1 MEKRGLGRGLAALI
15 PENRQGA
22 PVRELDPHDKASVMV
37 RQIQVAHVEANPYQP
52 RTLFDPEK
60 MADLVASVREHGILQ
75 PVLVRRMGPD
85 RYQLVAGERRFRAAE
100 KAGLAT
106 VPAVVRECSDREQLE
121 MAVVENLQRED
132 IGVMEAAR
140 AYRRLIDDFEMT
152 QDTVAQ
158 RIGKSRS
165 AVANVLRLLRLPD
178 EVQESL
184 EQGEITEGHA
194 RALMMAEF
202 SQAIL
207 HTWHETRKKGLNVR
221 DTEKLAKKS
230 RNAVAGGGPEAA
242 IGVLRLPEP
251 PAKGQHGTTTVGLD
265 PNEAD
270 VADRLRQTLGTKVTI
285 RYAAG
290 GGGKIEIDFYSSQEL
305 ERLTDALLS
314 GERG

>member
-15 PENRQGA
+15 PENRQAAAG
-22 PVRELDPHDKASVMV
+22 REPSSDTATPEMV
-37 RQIQVAHVEANPYQP
+37 RNIPVSQVEANPYQP

-75 PVLVRRMGPD
+75 PVLVRRMAPE

-100 KAGLAT
+100 KAGLASI
-106 VPAVVRECSDREQLE
+106 PAVVKDCGDREQLE

-132 IGVMEAAR
+132 IGVIEAAR

-158 RIGKSRS
+158 RVGKSRS
-165 AVANVLRLLRLPD
+165 AIANVLRLLRLPD

-184 EQGEITEGHA
+184 EHGEITEGHA
-194 RALMMAEF
+194 RALLMAEF

-207 HTWHETRKKGLNVR
+207 HTWHETRKKGLSVR
-221 DTEKLAKKS
+221 DTEKLARS
-230 RNAVAGGGPEAA
+230 ARHAVAGGGPEPIAT
-242 IGVLRLPEP
+242 GKKPSTHEGEMRLETAGAP
-251 PAKGQHGTTTVGLD
+251 D

-270 VADRLRQTLGTKVTI
+270 IADRLQQAMGTKVTI
-285 RYAAG
+285 RHG
-290 GGGKIEIDFYSSQEL
+290 GSGRGRIEIEFYSQEEL
-305 ERLTDALLS
+305 QRLADYLLS
-314 GERG
+314 GDRNR

>member
-15 PENRQGA
+15 PENRQGTADRDVAA
-22 PVRELDPHDKASVMV
+22 PDKTAEMV
-37 RQIQVAHVEANPYQP
+37 RQIPVEQVEANPYQP
-52 RTLFDPEK
+52 RALFDPEK
-60 MADLVASVREHGILQ
+60 MADLVASVKEHGILQ
-75 PVLVRRMGPD
+75 PVLVRRMGPA

-100 KAGLAT
+100 KAGLSSI
-106 VPAVVRECSDREQLE
+106 PAVIKECTDREQLE
-121 MAVVENLQRED
+121 IAVVENLQRED

-158 RIGKSRS
+158 RVGKSRS

-207 HTWHETRKKGLNVR
+207 HTWHETRKKSLSVR
-221 DTEKLAKKS
+221 DTEKLAKRS
-230 RNAVAGGGPEAA
+230 RNAVSGGGPEAA
-242 IGVLRLPEP
+242 LGIMQTVDLATKT
-251 PAKGQHGTTTVGLD
+251 PAGSSAVSD

-270 VADRLRQTLGTKVTI
+270 VADRLQQTLGTKVTI
-285 RYAAG
+285 RHGAG
-290 GGGKIEIDFYSSQEL
+290 GGGKIEIEFYSPEEL
-305 ERLTDALLS
+305 ERLTSALLLR
-314 GERG
+314 ENR